1 MNNSN
6 NVFCMLPNLHVA
18 KFIGM
23 NDLSVAYIYL
33 INNEIN
39 DKQNKTYGK
48 YGKLRQ
54 FVVTQPTSING

>member
-1 MNNSN
+1 
-6 NVFCMLPNLHVA
+6 MLPNLHVA

-39 DKQNKTYGK
+39 DKQNKTYSK

-54 FVVTQPTSING
+54 CVVTQPTSING